1 MTFPNNRYR
10 LRESKHNDYK
20 TKKTYRR
27 IIILLRS
34 VTYMK
39 IKELVIILSPIRFI
53 FNLIFFFMAIVCTL
67 IHRSFI
73 NNLLRNIIKRQKNK
87 EMMDR
92 LLFF

>member
-1 MTFPNNRYR
+1 
-10 LRESKHNDYK
+10 
-20 TKKTYRR
+20 
-27 IIILLRS
+27 
-34 VTYMK
+34 MK

-67 IHRSFI
+67 IHWSFI

-92 LLFF
+92 LLFFWNNRNNKMQNK